1 MLACTAAQ
9 PASQSAPQDHAL
21 NIPASEMKW
30 QKIFPE
36 AGERSAED
44 RHPSFGS
51 QNRGDEAFITVDG
64 PWDINWV
71 NGPPKPSD
79 LMGGVRL

>member
-1 MLACTAAQ
+1 MKISTVFAFTVSSFPGMLACTAAQ

-36 AGERSAED
+36 ADEAPRRS
-44 RHPSFGS
+44 PSFIRIPEPGRRGS
-51 QNRGDEAFITVDG
+51 
-64 PWDINWV
+64 
-71 NGPPKPSD
+71 
-79 LMGGVRL
+79 